1 MRLLVESM
9 RRLYRAGKLSLD
21 EIKARLA
28 AGKITTAEYDYIV
41 GVATAQEG

>member
-1 MRLLVESM
+1 MRLLIESM
-9 RRLYRAGKLSLD
+9 RRLYRAGKLTLD

-41 GVATAQEG
+41 GG